1 MSTTTIYG
9 IPNCDTIKKTID
21 WFKKQQIDFEFH
33 NYKKDGIEES
43 KLKLWCAQVGW
54 EILLNKKGT
63 TWKKVADEFA
73 NKKLTEKLAIKLML
87 EYNSMIKRP
96 VIETGKEIIVGFDE
110 NALLA
115 VLKK

>member
-9 IPNCDTIKKTID
+9 IPTCDSIKKTID
-21 WFKKQQIDFEFH
+21 WFKKHKIEFEFH
-33 NYKKDGIEES
+33 NYKKAGIEEA
-43 KLKLWCAQVGW
+43 KLNSWCEQVGW

-73 NKKLTEKLAIKLML
+73 DKKMTAKMAIKLML

-96 VIETGKEIIVGFDE
+96 VIETGKQIIVGFDE
-110 NALLA
+110 NVLLA
-115 VLKK
+115 TLKK